1 MIPGPMA
8 QAEALQALADIRHAI
23 DRSTRYSTFSAL
35 SGFLAGAAAF
45 IGSGACG
52 YFQDF
57 VGARADDWNFVYVW
71 VAVFTFAA
79 VQHALLTALKA
90 RQRGEA
96 IWTPIAR
103 TAFMALLGPGLAG
116 VAASLMFGFASA
128 FEWLAGLWLMLYGCG
143 LWSVSFFAPRF
154 LRWLGCAF
162 MLLGV
167 LAWGAKG
174 LPTNVVTAPGL
185 WLGLGFGGLH
195 VIFGF
200 VVLARYRK

>member
-1 MIPGPMA
+1 MA

-45 IGSGACG
+45 IGSGGCG
-52 YFQDF
+52 YYKSF

-71 VAVFTFAA
+71 AAVFTFAA
-79 VQHALLTALKA
+79 VQHAALTAFKA
-90 RQRGEA
+90 RRRGEA

-103 TAFMALLGPGLAG
+103 TAFLALLGPGLAG
-116 VAASLMFGFASA
+116 VLASFIFAFASD
-128 FEWLAGLWLMLYGCG
+128 FQYLTGLWLTLYGCG

-162 MLLGV
+162 GVLGI
-167 LAWGAKG
+167 LAWGLKDSQC
-174 LPTNVVTAPGL
+174 VPGL
-185 WLGLGFGGLH
+185 FLGLGFGGLH
-195 VIFGF
+195 TIFGF
-200 VVLARYRK
+200 IGLARYRK